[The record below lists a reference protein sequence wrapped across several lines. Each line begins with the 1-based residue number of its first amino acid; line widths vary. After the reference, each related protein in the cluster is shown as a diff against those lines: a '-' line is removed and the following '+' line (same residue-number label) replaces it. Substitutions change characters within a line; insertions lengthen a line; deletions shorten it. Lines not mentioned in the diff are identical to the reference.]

1 MAGMK
6 YKLFLALMLVLTAAA
21 PLTGCGKKPS
31 FVDAPEGQEGPF
43 PRTYPYPAP
52 APGSDE

>member
-6 YKLFLALMLVLTAAA
+6 YKLFLALTLILAVSA
-21 PLTGCGKKPS
+21 CGKKPG

-43 PRTYPYPAP
+43 PRTYPYPQP
-52 APGSDE
+52 SPGTNAND